1 MRKVVISNSV
11 IDKIGVLRDY
21 LVSELKLS
29 EDAAMRRIDRIG
41 EFLSSLSAPADY
53 PLCRFKKWCILGY
66 RCAVFEKDWI
76 FAYEIFSGGI
86 IIRDMSH
93 TSVLYN

>member
-41 EFLSSLSAPADY
+41 GFLSSLNAPADY
-53 PLCRFKKWCILGY
+53 PLPLQKMAHAWVSLRRI
-66 RCAVFEKDWI
+66 
-76 FAYEIFSGGI
+76 
-86 IIRDMSH
+86 
-93 TSVLYN
+93 